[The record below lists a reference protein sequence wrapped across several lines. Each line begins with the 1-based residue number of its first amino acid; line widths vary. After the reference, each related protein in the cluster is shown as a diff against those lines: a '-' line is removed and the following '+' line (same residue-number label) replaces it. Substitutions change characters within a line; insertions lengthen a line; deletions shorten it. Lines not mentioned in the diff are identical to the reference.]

1 MSIAVVFGL
10 IAFAGVF
17 LFFLGIS
24 QMRRSAGGSEDFQAR
39 LAAYGVTT
47 AGAAALPQTAGF
59 RDSLNRLFQPAA
71 DRVGRGDAKKGK
83 PSVAE
88 QLQRADLKLR
98 PSEYFMIQIG
108 TGLLVGLIGYWRWGL
123 VFALLF
129 FAGYLI
135 PGFYVKY
142 RVSQR
147 LKKFNTQLGDT
158 LTLLSNALKAGY
170 SFAQAIDTVAKN
182 ATAPIGDEFA
192 RAVREMNLGGSP
204 DEALSNITKR
214 IASADFDLVATAYS
228 IHRTVGG
235 NLAEILD
242 NIAYTIR
249 ERVRIKGEI
258 QTLTAQAR
266 ASGTIITALPILLAT
281 FMFFVTPTYFQP
293 MFGSIIGWILL
304 AIGVFMIFIGLART
318 PSSNTALT
326 VQQRLSVYGGE
337 KQLTVEEIEL
347 QRPFSERVLRPGIE
361 RLGSLLSR
369 STPQKARQDLL
380 NRLELA
386 GRPGNLTPEDFA
398 AVRLVAAAIV
408 GALGL
413 LIGLLLANP
422 VYLVIALVVGVILGY
437 YLPVLWLKQKV
448 DARKAEI
455 QKALPDA
462 LDLLVICVDAGLG
475 FDAALARVTDKYR
488 NALSDLLSKALRE
501 VSLGRPRLEALDEM
515 GRNSGVEDLHNFM
528 QAVIQSEQFGTGIG
542 KILRIQAD
550 EMRRK
555 RRQRAQEKGAQATLK
570 MMLPMVGCIFPTL
583 WIVLLGPAVLILMRP
598 RG

>member
-1 MSIAVVFGL
+1 MSTTMILAYAVAV
-10 IAFAGVF
+10 GV
-17 LFFLGIS
+17 L
-24 QMRRSAGGSEDFQAR
+24 
-39 LAAYGVTT
+39 
-47 AGAAALPQTAGF
+47 
-59 RDSLNRLFQPAA
+59 
-71 DRVGRGDAKKGK
+71 
-83 PSVAE
+83 
-88 QLQRADLKLR
+88 
-98 PSEYFMIQIG
+98 
-108 TGLLVGLIGYWRWGL
+108 
-123 VFALLF
+123 
-129 FAGYLI
+129 
-135 PGFYVKY
+135 
-142 RVSQR
+142 
-147 LKKFNTQLGDT
+147 
-158 LTLLSNALKAGY
+158 
-170 SFAQAIDTVAKN
+170 
-182 ATAPIGDEFA
+182 
-192 RAVREMNLGGSP
+192 
-204 DEALSNITKR
+204 
-214 IASADFDLVATAYS
+214 
-228 IHRTVGG
+228 
-235 NLAEILD
+235 
-242 NIAYTIR
+242 
-249 ERVRIKGEI
+249 
-258 QTLTAQAR
+258 
-266 ASGTIITALPILLAT
+266 
-281 FMFFVTPTYFQP
+281 
-293 MFGSIIGWILL
+293 
-304 AIGVFMIFIGLART
+304 MIFIGLART

-347 QRPFSERVLRPGIE
+347 QRPFSERVLRPSIE

-398 AVRLVAAAIV
+398 AVRLVAAALV
-408 GALGL
+408 GAVGL

-422 VYLVIALVVGVILGY
+422 VYLVIALVAGVILGY

-448 DARKAEI
+448 DARKSEI

-475 FDAALARVTDKYR
+475 FDAALARVTDKYK
-488 NALSDLLSKALRE
+488 NALSELLAKALRE

-515 GRNSGVEDLHNFM
+515 GRNSGVEDLHNFI

-555 RRQRAQEKGAQATLK
+555 RRQRAQERGAQATLK